1 MSPSPPLPDPLPAQ
15 VIDSH
20 CHLDVARHPS
30 EAALPVGQALAL
42 ARSVNVT
49 EVVQVGCDLPSAR
62 RAVAWARDYPTVH
75 AAVSLHPTDAA
86 ETGRRGTDALDDSLA
101 EISRLA
107 DDPQVVAVGETG
119 LDYHWTTDSA
129 GQAHQE
135 RSFRAHIRMAR
146 ALDKTLVIHDRDA
159 HDDVVRV
166 LEDEGPPD
174 RVVFHC
180 FSGDAAMARHCVR
193 AGWYLSF
200 AGTLTFRNAHALRD
214 AARAAVEVAGLDQLL
229 VETDA
234 PYLTPHPHRGEVNS
248 SYLVP
253 WTVRTL
259 AEVAGSDV
267 ASVCVATYR
276 ATRRAFVL

>member
-1 MSPSPPLPDPLPAQ
+1 MSSLPLPDPLPAP

-20 CHLDVARHPS
+20 CHLDISRDPAEPARPIGES
-30 EAALPVGQALAL
+30 LAL
-42 ARSVNVT
+42 ARGVNVV

-62 RAVAWARDYPTVH
+62 RAVDWARDYPTVH

-86 ETGRRGTDALDDSLA
+86 ETGRRGGAALDDALS
-101 EISRLA
+101 EIDRLA
-107 DDPQVVAVGETG
+107 ADPAVVGVGETG
-119 LDYHWTTDSA
+119 LDYHWTTDAA
-129 GQAHQE
+129 GQAYQQE
-135 RSFRAHIRMAR
+135 SFRAHIRMAR
-146 ALDKTLVIHDRDA
+146 KHGKTLVIHDRDS

-180 FSGDAAMARHCVR
+180 FSGGIEMARHCVR
-193 AGWYLSF
+193 SGWYLSF
-200 AGTLTFRNAHALRD
+200 AGTLTFRNAEPLRD
-214 AARAAVEVAGLDQLL
+214 AAHAAIELVGLDQVL

-234 PYLTPHPHRGEVNS
+234 PYLTPHPHRGGVNS

-259 AEVAGSDV
+259 AQVAGSDV
-267 ASVCVATYR
+267 ALTCD
-276 ATRRAFVL
+276 ATRRATQRAFAL

>member
-1 MSPSPPLPDPLPAQ
+1 VSSLPLPDPLPAP

-20 CHLDVARHPS
+20 CHLDISRDPAEPARPIGES
-30 EAALPVGQALAL
+30 LAL
-42 ARSVNVT
+42 ARGVNVV

-62 RAVAWARDYPTVH
+62 RAVDWARDYPTVH

-86 ETGRRGTDALDDSLA
+86 ETARRGDGAVDDALA
-101 EISRLA
+101 EIDRLA
-107 DDPQVVAVGETG
+107 ADPGVVGVGETG
-119 LDYHWTTDSA
+119 LDYQWTTDAA
-129 GQAHQE
+129 GQAYQRE
-135 RSFRAHIRMAR
+135 SFRAHIRMAR
-146 ALDKTLVIHDRDA
+146 RHGKALVIHDRDS

-180 FSGDAAMARHCVR
+180 FSGGIEMARRCVR
-193 AGWYLSF
+193 SGWYLSF
-200 AGTLTFRNAHALRD
+200 AGTLTFRNAGPLRD
-214 AARAAVEVAGLDQLL
+214 AARAAIELVGLDQVL

-234 PYLTPHPHRGEVNS
+234 PYLTPHPHRGGVNS

-259 AEVAGSDV
+259 AQVAGTDV
-267 ASVCVATYR
+267 AATCDATR
-276 ATRRAFVL
+276 EATRRAFAL

>member
-1 MSPSPPLPDPLPAQ
+1 MRPPLPEPLPAP

-20 CHLDVARHPS
+20 AHLDIARSPD
-30 EAALPVGQALAL
+30 EPATAIGQALAM
-42 ARSVNVT
+42 ARSVNVV

-62 RAVAWARDYPTVH
+62 RALDWARDYPTVH

-86 ETGRRGTDALDDSLA
+86 ETGHRGGAALDDALG
-101 EISRLA
+101 EIDRLA
-107 DDPQVVAVGETG
+107 ADPAVVAVGETG
-119 LDYHWTTDSA
+119 LDHHWTRDA
-129 GQAHQE
+129 PGQAFQE
-135 RSFRAHIRMAR
+135 QSFRAHIRIAR
-146 ALDKTLVIHDRDA
+146 ERGKTLVIHDRDA

-180 FSGDAAMARHCVR
+180 FSGGADMARHCVR
-193 AGWYLSF
+193 SGWYLSF
-200 AGTLTFRNAHALRD
+200 AGTLTFRGADDLRE
-214 AARAAVEVAGLDQLL
+214 AARAAAELTGLDHVL

-234 PYLTPHPHRGEVNS
+234 PYLTPHPHRGKVNS

-259 AEVAGSDV
+259 AAVAGTDL
-267 ASVCVATYR
+267 AATCDATR
-276 ATRRAFVL
+276 LATRRAFAL